1 MDRILDRLRSF
12 LRDFFFGAATLEIE
26 QIARHEKLAR
36 HDLFLI
42 LTFGNLLGIPILP
55 PCYSLKIF
63 PYVFPGIDSWK
74 KRLLREH
81 DLTEIKSL

>member
-1 MDRILDRLRSF
+1 MESILARLHSF
-12 LRDFFFGAATLEIE
+12 LRDFLFGAATLEIE
-26 QIARHEKLAR
+26 QTARHEKLAR

-42 LTFGNLLGIPILP
+42 LTFGDLLGIPILP
-55 PCYSLKIF
+55 SSYSLRIL
-63 PYVFPGIDSWK
+63 PYIFPGIDSWK

>member
-1 MDRILDRLRSF
+1 MNTILMRLRCF
-12 LRDFFFGAATLEIE
+12 LRDFLFGAAYLEIE
-26 QIARHEKLAR
+26 QTVRQEKLAR

-42 LTFGNLLGIPILP
+42 LTFGDLLGVPILP
-55 PCYSLKIF
+55 SCYSLKII
-63 PYVFPGIDSWK
+63 PYIFPGIDSWK